1 MERSFTKIERFGK
14 DDISCDMYMA
24 SPTVPAAVGLRI
36 VRIANELALNG
47 TVVDLRVLVHYKNP
61 DATA

>member
-1 MERSFTKIERFGK
+1 
-14 DDISCDMYMA
+14 MYSA
-24 SPTVPAAVGLRI
+24 SPTVPAAVGLQI
-36 VRIANELALNG
+36 VRIADELALNG